1 MGCAPMTSRQ
11 DQQKRRA
18 LPRKQRR
25 LGACASTPGRGME
38 IPTRPPGL
46 DPVVAEIIEALAGTM
61 IDNDYSKQRRL
72 VEFKDGCRYGKF
84 GKTKAYELIAQE
96 RIRAYKMGGKTMIDL
111 DSVDEYHA
119 SLPRVE
125 SRAS

>member
-1 MGCAPMTSRQ
+1 MPMTSKQ
-11 DQQKRRA
+11 DQQKRRE

-25 LGACASTPGRGME
+25 RGTRASIQGRGME
-38 IPTRPPGL
+38 IPTRPEGL
-46 DPVVAEIIEALAGTM
+46 DPAVAEFIEAFARTM
-61 IDNDYSKQRRL
+61 TDNDNSKQRRL

-119 SLPRVE
+119 SLPRLE